1 MSYDQKM
8 AEIRNFKCRIGFSR
22 PNRVRKYCPHNY
34 HVTLILC
41 VRHPIYKFI
50 LFFSNL
56 VQRWP
61 KNLHRQEKI
70 RND

>member
-8 AEIRNFKCRIGFSR
+8 TEIRNFKGRIGFSR
-22 PNRVRKYCPHNY
+22 PNSVRKYINDID
-34 HVTLILC
+34 HVTSNFY
-41 VRHPIYKFI
+41 VWHPIYKFI
-50 LFFSNL
+50 YFFSNL